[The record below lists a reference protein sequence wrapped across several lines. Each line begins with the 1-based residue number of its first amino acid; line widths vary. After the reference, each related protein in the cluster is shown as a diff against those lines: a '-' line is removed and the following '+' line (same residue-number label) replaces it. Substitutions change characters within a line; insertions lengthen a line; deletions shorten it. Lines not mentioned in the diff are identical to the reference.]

1 MDLEEFYKIYINNS
15 NEKGWNYIYSKK
27 MVKKKV
33 DKINTL
39 REQINK
45 EPTIDRKILDE
56 KLKKIFGEFDIEPI
70 LKKGIERT
78 NKGKRVER
86 VKIIQKRQ
94 RGNFTPLHSSPL
106 RKSILKG
113 GLSGGPNIK
122 GPTAT
127 LTQLEQEKVEEEEV
141 AARVA
146 AEEEKR
152 QRRILREA
160 EEKEMKEK
168 GYWWKQVGPD
178 DEYSNTIEKPC
189 FDTCPKSGMLDYFR
203 TPKCKINE
211 SGKTEPCFYSSSG
224 GRKKRGYGRKSPKR
238 TKRKRKR
245 GYMGKSPKRTKS
257 LFKKKRTKKK
267 KRKSSKRTK
276 RKTRRGYGGPSP
288 KTYKKCAK
296 FFTKKHKLTQKKAL
310 KMCKV
315 MFG

>member
-1 MDLEEFYKIYINNS
+1 MDLEEFYKIYIKDS
-15 NEKGWNYIYSKK
+15 KKKGWNYMYSKK
-27 MVKKKV
+27 MVKQKV
-33 DKINTL
+33 NKINTL
-39 REQINK
+39 NQQIN
-45 EPTIDRKILDE
+45 EDSTIDGKILLDE
-56 KLKKIFGEFDIEPI
+56 EIKKILGEFDTEPI

-78 NKGKRVER
+78 NKGKIVER
-86 VKIIQKRQ
+86 VKIIQKQQ

-224 GRKKRGYGRKSPKR
+224 GRKKRGYGGKSPKR
-238 TKRKRKR
+238 TKKKKR
-245 GYMGKSPKRTKS
+245 KS

-296 FFTKKHKLTQKKAL
+296 FFTKKHKITQKKAL